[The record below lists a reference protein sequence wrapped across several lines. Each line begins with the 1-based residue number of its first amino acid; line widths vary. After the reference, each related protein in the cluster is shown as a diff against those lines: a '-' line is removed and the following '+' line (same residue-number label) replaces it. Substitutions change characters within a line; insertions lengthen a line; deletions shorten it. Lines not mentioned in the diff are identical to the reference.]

1 MKKSFIS
8 LAATLLL
15 AASVSS
21 SMANTATW
29 IGGSAIY
36 VNGTWY
42 WGTLIPSN
50 DGANP
55 NHTEW
60 CSGPF
65 NNANLGIISHLEL
78 GGQTQVYS
86 GDSWTGDINMYYS
99 IDGGAPTPLSMNKWK
114 DDHNNN
120 YYQSGGSNFSPSS
133 VNISNLEYGNHTIAV
148 WFDCWDLVDGA
159 DKDGNNYSNYL
170 YVASF
175 TILEGDGSE
184 GSPYLIKT
192 TGDLDAFAISVNNGN
207 DYSEEYFKLVNDLNY
222 AGKTYTPIG
231 TSYEEDGN
239 NVDRPFEGNF
249 DGNGKTISNI
259 TINEPNKDY
268 IGVFGYVSGYSS
280 YVENLKLS
288 NCSFIGRDFVGS
300 IAGYAGGGISCCFN
314 NNVSVS
320 GTNTVGGIAGYSSAY
335 ISECRHSGSVTGTW
349 SEIGGIAGNNQGT
362 ISGCYCNATITGV
375 ENEGAIGGIA
385 GSLCEGYIENCIY
398 EGEITGKS
406 GSSIGSILGD
416 YMTDESEVSRLTR
429 NYYVA
434 SGVKGIGNGYEDF
447 DIIENDGAVP
457 AYKYEEIPFSLGNPL
472 PPEYPEIGIIPYLMC
487 LYYSGYYYFSFVP
500 LYNSR
505 DNESALES
513 IVNSNLNLHR
523 FQILSRT
530 LYKDGDWNTLCLPFS
545 LDDNDPEDELTFS
558 GTPLEG
564 AIVKELT
571 SSNLTDDGTLTLN
584 FSEDNLTSIEAGKAY
599 IVKWEDP
606 DDYEEDPEDYEE
618 DPEYDDDYEY
628 YDDESEYEINN
639 PIFTDVTITAPQPVN
654 PSSNDFDYIFSGCF
668 NPTTLTPGSQSELYL
683 GANNTLYY
691 AAEGS
696 EVTIGAFRGYF
707 KYAHTGTVSTQ
718 IKSFVLNFGDETTGI
733 QAISQP
739 STLNSELSPY
749 FTLDGRR
756 LLSQPVTPG
765 IYIHNNRKVMIK

>member
-1 MKKSFIS
+1 MKTSFIS

-21 SMANTATW
+21 SMAKTATW
-29 IGGSAIY
+29 IGGSAIN

-114 DDHNNN
+114 NEHNNN
-120 YYQSGGSNFSPSS
+120 YYQSGGSTFSPSS
-133 VNISNLEYGNHTIAV
+133 VIISNLEYGNHTIAV

-184 GSPYLIKT
+184 GSPYLIKST
-192 TGDLDAFAISVNNGN
+192 DDLDALAISVNNGN
-207 DYSEEYFKLVNDLNY
+207 GYSDEYFKLENDLRY
-222 AGKTYTPIG
+222 TGKSYTPIG
-231 TSYEEDGN
+231 TEDS
-239 NVDRPFEGNF
+239 PFEGNF

-259 TINEPNKDY
+259 TINEPNQDG
-268 IGVFGYVSGYSS
+268 IGVFGYVSGFGT
-280 YVENLKLS
+280 VENLKLS

-300 IAGYAGGGISCCFN
+300 IAGYSGGGISCCFN

-320 GTNTVGGIAGYSSAY
+320 GKNTVGGIAGYFSDY
-335 ISECRHSGSVTGTW
+335 MSECRHSGSVSGTTC
-349 SEIGGIAGNNQGT
+349 EIGGIAGNNQGN
-362 ISGCYCNATITGV
+362 ISGCYCNATITG
-375 ENEGAIGGIA
+375 EGNADMIGGIA
-385 GSLCEGYIENCIY
+385 GSLCEGNIWDCIY
-398 EGEITGKS
+398 EGTITGNT
-406 GSSIGSILGD
+406 GSSIGGILGEN
-416 YMTDESEVSRLTR
+416 MTNESENPSLMR

-434 SGVKGIGNGYEDF
+434 TGVKGVGYGYDEDYDVTF
-447 DIIENDGAVP
+447 DDGAVP
-457 AYKYEEIPFSLGNPL
+457 AYKYEEIPFSLGNSVL
-472 PPEYPEIGIIPYLMC
+472 QEYSGIEIITYLMG
-487 LYYSGYYYFSFVP
+487 LYYNNYYYFSFVP
-500 LYNSR
+500 LFDSGE
-505 DNESALES
+505 NENALGS
-513 IVNSNLNLHR
+513 IKDLNLDLHR

-545 LDDNDPEDELTFS
+545 LGDNVPDDDFTFS

-571 SSNLTDDGTLTLN
+571 SSTLTNDGTLTLN

-606 DDYEEDPEDYEE
+606 EDYEE
-618 DPEYDDDYEY
+618 DPDYDDDYEY
-628 YDDESEYEINN
+628 YDDEPEYEINN
-639 PIFTDVTITAPQPVN
+639 PIFTDVTITAPHPVN
-654 PSSNDFDYIFSGCF
+654 QFSNDFVYIFQGNF
-668 NPTTLTPGSQSELYL
+668 DPYRLTPGNQTELYL

-691 AAEGS
+691 AAEDS
-696 EVTIGAFRGYF
+696 NVTIGAFRGYF
-707 KYAHTGTVSTQ
+707 KYAQSGTGSTPV
-718 IKSFVLNFGDETTGI
+718 KSFVLNFGDEETGI
-733 QAISQP
+733 QEITTDSNSSNFSNSSNPYIS
-739 STLNSELSPY
+739 
-749 FTLDGRR
+749 LDGRR
-756 LLSQPVTPG
+756 LTSQPVTPG
-765 IYIHNNRKVMIK
+765 LYIHNGRKVMIK

>member
-1 MKKSFIS
+1 
-8 LAATLLL
+8 
-15 AASVSS
+15 
-21 SMANTATW
+21 
-29 IGGSAIY
+29 
-36 VNGTWY
+36 
-42 WGTLIPSN
+42 
-50 DGANP
+50 
-55 NHTEW
+55 
-60 CSGPF
+60 
-65 NNANLGIISHLEL
+65 
-78 GGQTQVYS
+78 
-86 GDSWTGDINMYYS
+86 MYYS

-114 DDHNNN
+114 NEHNNN

-133 VNISNLEYGNHTIAV
+133 VIISNLEYGNHTIAV

-192 TGDLDAFAISVNNGN
+192 TDDLDALAISVNNGN
-207 DYSEEYFKLVNDLNY
+207 SYSEEYFKLENDLSYTN
-222 AGKTYTPIG
+222 KSYTPIG
-231 TSYEEDGN
+231 TEDS
-239 NVDRPFEGNF
+239 PFEGNF

-288 NCSFIGRDFVGS
+288 DCTFFGRDFVGG
-300 IAGYAGGGISCCFN
+300 IAGYSEESISCCFN

-320 GTNTVGGIAGYSSAY
+320 GTNTVGGIAGYFSDY
-335 ISECRHSGSVTGTW
+335 MSECRHSGSVSGTTC
-349 SEIGGIAGNNQGT
+349 EIGGIAGNNQGN

-375 ENEGAIGGIA
+375 EDADMIGGIA
-385 GSLCEGYIENCIY
+385 GSLCEGNIWDCIY
-398 EGEITGKS
+398 EGTITGNT
-406 GSSIGSILGD
+406 GSSIGGILGEN
-416 YMTDESEVSRLTR
+416 MTNESENPSLMR

-434 SGVKGIGNGYEDF
+434 TGVKGVGYGIEDY
-447 DIIENDGAVP
+447 DVTDNDGAVP
-457 AYKYEEIPFSLGNPL
+457 AYKYEEIPFYFGNPV
-472 PPEYPEIGIIPYLMC
+472 PPEYPGIGIIPYLMC
-487 LYYSGYYYFSFVP
+487 LNYSGYYYFSFVP

-505 DNESALES
+505 DNESAIERITDL
-513 IVNSNLNLHR
+513 NLDLHR

-545 LDDNDPEDELTFS
+545 LGDNDSDDDFTFS

-571 SSNLTDDGTLTLN
+571 SSTLTNDGTLTLN

-606 DDYEEDPEDYEE
+606 EDYEEDPEDYEE
-618 DPEYDDDYEY
+618 DPDYDDDYEY
-628 YDDESEYEINN
+628 YYEDPEYEINN

-654 PSSNDFDYIFSGCF
+654 PSSNDFDYIFQGNF
-668 NPTTLTPGSQSELYL
+668 DPYHLTPGSQSVLYL

-691 AAEGS
+691 AAEDS
-696 EVTIGAFRGYF
+696 NVTIDAFRGYF
-707 KYAHTGTVSTQ
+707 KYAQTGTVSTQ
-718 IKSFVLNFGDETTGI
+718 IKSFVLNFGDEETGI
-733 QAISQP
+733 QEITPDSNSSNTSNP
-739 STLNSELSPY
+739 SNLSNPY
-749 FTLDGRR
+749 ITLDGRR

-765 IYIHNNRKVMIK
+765 LYIHNGRKVMIK